1 MNSTSEIKVYID
13 EKEFLINNLN
23 YDQGK
28 LDIDTTINFVS
39 EIRKKTD
46 EFLDNLLKIN
56 PQFIFQDKKLKTED
70 EDEEIE

>member
-56 PQFIFQDKKLKTED
+56 KFLS
-70 EDEEIE
+70 